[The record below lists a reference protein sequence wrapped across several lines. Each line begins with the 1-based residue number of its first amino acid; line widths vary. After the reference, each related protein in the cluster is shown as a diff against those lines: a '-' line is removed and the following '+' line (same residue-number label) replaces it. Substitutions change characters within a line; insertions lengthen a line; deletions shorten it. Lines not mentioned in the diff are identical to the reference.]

1 MIKTHHFQVDDAVL
15 YGVEKAVLLNN
26 LKYWLD
32 HAKANGKKAIDGYY
46 WTFNSATAFAELI
59 PYISPSKIGR
69 LMRELESEGVVIVGN
84 HNRAGY
90 DRTKWY
96 TMPEYALQ
104 AASPV
109 IVQNVTLHCPDLN
122 NPLSQ
127 SEQPIPDINTDNKH
141 NTKQVAAKAEKK
153 LTKAELLFKKVRDNS
168 ESYPALNC
176 IDDELLT
183 EWSKLRTRKGAS
195 DSDRAL
201 SRIETTLE
209 TLRTYDQIAPDYA
222 IGKQCDAGWT
232 TIEADYSCF
241 TRAKPSTGQPTKS
254 DMLLAGSSTKNVF
267 TGQPLVTMKQG
278 FISND

>member
-69 LMRELESEGVVIVGN
+69 LMRELEADGIVIVGN

-104 AASPV
+104 AAPPV
-109 IVQNVTLHCPDLN
+109 IVQNVTLHCLDLN
-122 NPLSQ
+122 NALSQ
-127 SEQPIPDINTDNKH
+127 FEQPIPNINTDNKH
-141 NTKQVAAKAEKK
+141 HSKQVAAKAAKK
-153 LTKAELLFKKVRDNS
+153 LTKAEVLFNKVRSNIDM
-168 ESYPALNC
+168 YPVLNLVV
-176 IDDELLT
+176 DDLLI
-183 EWSKLRTRKGAS
+183 EWAKLRTKKGAS

-201 SRIETTLE
+201 NNIENTLND
-209 TLRTYDQIAPDYA
+209 LKGLHNIHPGFA

-232 TIEADYSCF
+232 SIEVDYFVKVNSN
-241 TRAKPSTGQPTKS
+241 TGQQV
-254 DMLLAGSSTKNVF
+254 AVH
-267 TGQPLVTMKQG
+267 QPQQSLDDALQRT
-278 FISND
+278 F

>member
-15 YGVEKAVLLNN
+15 HGVEKAVLLNN

-46 WTFNSATAFAELI
+46 WTFNSAASFAELI
-59 PYISPSKIGR
+59 PYISSSKIGR
-69 LMRELESEGVVIVGN
+69 LMRELEADGIIIVGN

-109 IVQNVTLHCPDLN
+109 IVQNTTIHCPELN

-141 NTKQVAAKAEKK
+141 NSKQVAAKAGKK
-153 LTKAELLFKKVRDNS
+153 LTKAELLAKKVRDNS
-168 ESYPALNC
+168 EFYPALNC
-176 IDDELLT
+176 IDDELLL
-183 EWSKLRTRKGAS
+183 EWAKLRSKKGAS

-201 SRIETTLE
+201 NRIESTLE
-209 TLRTYDQIAPDYA
+209 TLRTNGNTAPDYA
-222 IGKQCDAGWT
+222 ISKQCDAGWT
-232 TIEADYSCF
+232 TIEVDYFVKS
-241 TRAKPSTGQPTKS
+241 SGPTS
-254 DMLLAGSSTKNVF
+254 NRLAAPQETIQQTAQRSF
-267 TGQPLVTMKQG
+267 
-278 FISND
+278 

>member
-69 LMRELESEGVVIVGN
+69 LMRELESDGIVIVGN

-104 AASPV
+104 AAPLV

-122 NPLSQ
+122 NPLSR

-141 NTKQVAAKAEKK
+141 HSKQVAAKAAKK
-153 LTKAELLFKKVRDNS
+153 LTKAELLVQKVRS
-168 ESYPALNC
+168 EPNHYPLLNKL
-176 IDDELLT
+176 DDELLL
-183 EWSKLRTRKGAS
+183 EWAKLRTRKGAS
-195 DSDRAL
+195 DSGRAL
-201 SRIETTLE
+201 NRIEKVLSTLSYTHAFE
-209 TLRTYDQIAPDYA
+209 PDYA

-232 TIEADYSCF
+232 SIEVDYFVKGNS
-241 TRAKPSTGQPTKS
+241 STGQQV
-254 DMLLAGSSTKNVF
+254 AVH
-267 TGQPLVTMKQG
+267 QPQQSLDDVLNRA
-278 FISND
+278 F

>member
-69 LMRELESEGVVIVGN
+69 LMRELESDGIVIVGN

-109 IVQNVTLHCPDLN
+109 IVQNQTIHCPNMNDA
-122 NPLSQ
+122 LSR
-127 SEQPIPDINTDNKH
+127 SEQPIPNSKHDNKH
-141 NTKQVAAKAEKK
+141 NTNQVVKIKPEFNFNELGWPEIPDIELYQDWLKMRKRVKASI
-153 LTKAELLFKKVRDNS
+153 S
-168 ESYPALNC
+168 E
-176 IDDELLT
+176 
-183 EWSKLRTRKGAS
+183 
-195 DSDRAL
+195 RAL
-201 SRIETTLE
+201 KT
-209 TLRTYDQIAPDYA
+209 
-222 IGKQCDAGWT
+222 IGKQLVIAAQNGFTVNECLETAEAAGWKGFKA
-232 TIEADYSCF
+232 EYM
-241 TRAKPSTGQPTKS
+241 KPSDKRPFGQQIAVHQSQQSLDDALQRT
-254 DMLLAGSSTKNVF
+254 F
-267 TGQPLVTMKQG
+267 
-278 FISND
+278 

>member
-69 LMRELESEGVVIVGN
+69 LMRELEADGIVIVGN

-122 NPLSQ
+122 NALSQ
-127 SEQPIPDINTDNKH
+127 FEQPIPDINTDNKH
-141 NTKQVAAKAEKK
+141 HSKQVAAKAAKK
-153 LTKAELLFKKVRDNS
+153 LTKAELLVQKVRS
-168 ESYPALNC
+168 EPNHYPLLNKL
-176 IDDELLT
+176 DDELLL
-183 EWSKLRTRKGAS
+183 EWAKLRTRKGAS
-195 DSDRAL
+195 DSGRAL
-201 SRIETTLE
+201 NRIEKVLSTLSYTHAFE
-209 TLRTYDQIAPDYA
+209 PDYA

-232 TIEADYSCF
+232 SIEVDYFVKGNSNN
-241 TRAKPSTGQPTKS
+241 GQQTKS
-254 DMLLAGSSTKNVF
+254 DMLLVGSSTNQNTF
-267 TGQPLVTMKQG
+267 FPDTRPGL
-278 FISND
+278 ISHD

>member
-1 MIKTHHFQVDDAVL
+1 MAIFKAVVHSDYVQIPNEAMQDSKL
-15 YGVEKAVLLNN
+15 TFEARGLLAMLLSMPADWEVHKSWVEKESPAGKDKVNSIFNELEEAGYIRREEGQRKFGQFASDDYFVFPNKVTVADLPLRSSRCGSTVDGEPATIKETSIQNKHKQN
-26 LKYWLD
+26 K
-32 HAKANGKKAIDGYY
+32 HSSAKAA
-46 WTFNSATAFAELI
+46 
-59 PYISPSKIGR
+59 
-69 LMRELESEGVVIVGN
+69 
-84 HNRAGY
+84 
-90 DRTKWY
+90 
-96 TMPEYALQ
+96 
-104 AASPV
+104 
-109 IVQNVTLHCPDLN
+109 
-122 NPLSQ
+122 
-127 SEQPIPDINTDNKH
+127 
-141 NTKQVAAKAEKK
+141 KK

-241 TRAKPSTGQPTKS
+241 TRAKPSAGQQVAVHQPTQSFDDALKR
-254 DMLLAGSSTKNVF
+254 VF
-267 TGQPLVTMKQG
+267 
-278 FISND
+278 